1 MTLPAPHRDDSP
13 SDLELLT
20 ARGWSAIPWD
30 YNALISLVFESSG
43 LGRLT
48 LGYGQFIYGL
58 VNFRFAVHDNNT
70 LLIEYER
77 TPGVAYIPDFV
88 PDPAHAYKNV
98 QYSLVPN
105 HGSGATDSLLRYEGN
120 AVLHPFAWDFR
131 LTLNDSP
138 FPYNLPEPDFRPP
151 SAPTRK
157 VPCASITAACR
168 WRPLHQSCRRDR
180 ITTGVRELQS
190 ECPHKGRALNWLR
203 RRFTHRGAAC
213 AVVLRPVHPR
223 KDGPW
228 FLIVEISATRGGQ
241 VIASVLPLS
250 ARSVPAADTASGE
263 TSRSAPRILLPPR
276 PSR

>member
-13 SDLELLT
+13 SDPELLT

-138 FPYNLPEPDFRPP
+138 FPYNLPEPDFP
-151 SAPTRK
+151 SLTFGAVKESALHEYYR
-157 VPCASITAACR
+157 R
-168 WRPLHQSCRRDR
+168 MPLE
-180 ITTGVRELQS
+180 T
-190 ECPHKGRALNWLR
+190 
-203 RRFTHRGAAC
+203 
-213 AVVLRPVHPR
+213 
-223 KDGPW
+223 
-228 FLIVEISATRGGQ
+228 SATN
-241 VIASVLPLS
+241 
-250 ARSVPAADTASGE
+250 PAGETASQLASE
-263 TSRSAPRILLPPR
+263 SSSQNVRTKVAR
-276 PSR
+276 